1 MSTLVTGGTGLVGS
15 AVDADIKLSSKDGN
29 LISLE
34 DTLNIFSTTFSV
46 TVIML
51 LFNLIVHLPLMLLK
65 AKKLKEMQ

>member
-34 DTLNIFSTTFSV
+34 DTLNIFSTWFPERV
-46 TVIML
+46 
-51 LFNLIVHLPLMLLK
+51 VHTAARVGGVGGNMS
-65 AKKLKEMQ
+65 AKGAYY